1 MQYLRWVAKLV
12 VFLLFLGFGLKNT
25 ETVTVRYVLGMEW
38 SAPLS
43 LVMLLCFVAGAALG
57 VIAALS
63 LVYRQRKE
71 LASLRSTVQPPT
83 PSRGQPDV
91 PLV

>member
-71 LASLRSTVQPPT
+71 LRERVDAKRSEHEIVPEQP
-83 PSRGQPDV
+83 
-91 PLV
+91 

>member
-1 MQYLRWVAKLV
+1 MRYLRWVAKLV

-25 ETVTVRYVLGMEW
+25 EPVTVRYVLGLEW

-43 LVMLLCFVAGAALG
+43 LVMLVFFVAGAALG

-63 LVYRQRKE
+63 LLYRQRKE
-71 LASLRSTVQPPT
+71 LASLRSAAQP

-91 PLV
+91 SHL